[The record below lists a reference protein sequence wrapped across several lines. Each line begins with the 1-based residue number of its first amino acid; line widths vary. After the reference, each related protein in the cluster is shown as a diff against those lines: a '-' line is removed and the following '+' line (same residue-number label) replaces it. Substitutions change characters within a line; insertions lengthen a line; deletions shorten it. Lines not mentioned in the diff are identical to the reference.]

1 MASSPPRSSPPRL
14 RALVVSNMYPSPE
27 RPALGVFVRDQLE
40 ALQRIPDLDV
50 QSFTFD
56 PGGLAYVRAARALR
70 RAVRGQRFDIVH
82 AHFGLTAWTAL
93 AAPGGAR
100 LVTLHG
106 RDVYHP
112 ISNRVTRAALPFM
125 TLTAVASAA
134 LGRAL
139 GRRRVVI
146 LPMGIDL
153 GRFRPIPR
161 AEARAALDLDPA
173 RSYLLFPFDPDRA
186 DKRVDRA
193 RALAQATGADLLCLG
208 DVDPAR
214 VPLYVNAVN
223 AVLVPSDR
231 EGFGMASLEALACD
245 VPVLAT
251 PVGIHPLAL
260 RGIDGCL
267 CAPFEVEAF
276 RAAAAPHLEASEPR
290 VHGRARAALFSAD
303 RMASRVAAAWRG
315 LATP

>member
-1 MASSPPRSSPPRL
+1 
-14 RALVVSNMYPSPE
+14 MYPSAA
-27 RPALGVFVRDQLE
+27 RPALGVFVRDQVE
-40 ALQRIPDLDV
+40 ALQRIPDV
-50 QSFTFD
+50 EVERFTFD
-56 PGGLAYVRAARALR
+56 PGGLAYARAARALR
-70 RAVRGQRFDIVH
+70 RAVRGQRFDVVH

-93 AAPGGAR
+93 AAPGHAR

-112 ISNRVTRAALPFM
+112 VSSRVTRAALPFM
-125 TLTAVASAA
+125 TVTAVASAA

-139 GRRRVVI
+139 GRRRLVI

-153 GRFRPIPR
+153 ARFRPIPR
-161 AEARAALDLDPA
+161 GEARAALDLDPA
-173 RSYLLFPFDPDRA
+173 RAYLLFPFDPGRA
-186 DKRVDRA
+186 DKRADRA
-193 RALAQATGADLLCLG
+193 RALAQATGADLLFLG
-208 DVDPAR
+208 GVDPAR

-260 RGIDGCL
+260 REIDGCL
-267 CAPFEVEAF
+267 CAPFDIEAF
-276 RAAAAPHLEASEPR
+276 RAAAAPHLEASDPR
-290 VHGRARAALFSAD
+290 VQGRARAELFSAD
-303 RMASRVAAAWRG
+303 RMAGRVAAAWRG

>member
-1 MASSPPRSSPPRL
+1 MASTSPRSSPPRL

-27 RPALGVFVRDQLE
+27 RPALGVFVRDQVE
-40 ALQRIPDLDV
+40 ALQRIPDLEV
-50 QSFTFD
+50 ERFTFA

-70 RAVRGQRFDIVH
+70 RAMRDKRFDVVH

-93 AAPGGAR
+93 AAPGRAR

-112 ISNRVTRAALPFM
+112 VSGRVTRAALPFM
-125 TLTAVASAA
+125 TVTAVASAA

-139 GRRRVVI
+139 GRPEVVI

-153 GRFRPIPR
+153 ERFRPIPR
-161 AEARAALDLDPA
+161 AEARVALDLDPA
-173 RSYLLFPFDPDRA
+173 GRYLLFPFDPARA
-186 DKRVDRA
+186 DKRADRA
-193 RALAQATGADLLCLG
+193 RSLAQATGAELLILG
-208 DVDPAR
+208 GVDPAR
-214 VPLYVNAVN
+214 VPLFMNAVN
-223 AVLVPSDR
+223 AVVVPSDR

-267 CAPFEVEAF
+267 CAPFDVEAF
-276 RAAAAPHLEASEPR
+276 RAAAAPHLVADDPR
-290 VHGRARAALFSAD
+290 VQGRARASLFSAD
-303 RMASRVAAAWRG
+303 RMAGRVAAAWRG